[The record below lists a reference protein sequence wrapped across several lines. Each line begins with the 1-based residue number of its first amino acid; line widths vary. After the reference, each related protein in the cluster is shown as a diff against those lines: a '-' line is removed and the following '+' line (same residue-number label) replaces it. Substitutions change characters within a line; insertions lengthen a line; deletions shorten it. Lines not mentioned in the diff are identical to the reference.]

1 VGEELG
7 GASGAAVS
15 ERVRET
21 RERERVSQRVV
32 KCAGVRRVSDLGHTA
47 NIFSFFCFHIHI
59 CRVPQ
64 FLAHGKHVNFAVCP
78 NLATRQRLHPDAC
91 FGVTKLPRWL
101 TRDAADDVARQSR
114 ATFYGA
120 T

>member
-1 VGEELG
+1 MGEELG

-47 NIFSFFCFHIHI
+47 KIFFLFFLFKFIF
-59 CRVPQ
+59 V
-64 FLAHGKHVNFAVCP
+64 VCH
-78 NLATRQRLHPDAC
+78 R
-91 FGVTKLPRWL
+91 
-101 TRDAADDVARQSR
+101 S
-114 ATFYGA
+114 
-120 T
+120 